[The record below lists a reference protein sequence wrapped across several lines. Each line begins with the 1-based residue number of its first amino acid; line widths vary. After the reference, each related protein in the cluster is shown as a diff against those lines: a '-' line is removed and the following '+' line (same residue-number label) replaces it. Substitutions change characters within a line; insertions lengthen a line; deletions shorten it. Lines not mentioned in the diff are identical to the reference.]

1 MRCTWGESS
10 LLKSELTMNVD
21 ICVML
26 HNIKKRKRKSINI
39 SDVCL
44 IKGIKFV
51 DLLKGWKTKN
61 VMVAAESKQKEK

>member
-1 MRCTWGESS
+1 
-10 LLKSELTMNVD
+10 
-21 ICVML
+21 ML

>member
-1 MRCTWGESS
+1 
-10 LLKSELTMNVD
+10 MNVD